1 MASCQAGP
9 IKRRRGLDELVQPS
23 LRTARLGRPL
33 LEGAVVTILLAVT
46 SVPFGFGS
54 GLALA
59 VLKLSPN
66 RVVRA
71 FCEGFT
77 TFFRG
82 IPDLLSLFIVYFGL
96 QALIDR
102 LSKLIGLSSA
112 IELNAFFAGVI
123 ALSVVVA
130 AYSSEVWVAALK
142 AVPRGQHEAAHSLGL
157 DTRKTFFLVLMP
169 QLIRI
174 ALPGLGNIWM
184 VLLKDTSLISTLAVI
199 DLLRAASEASKNTT
213 RPILFYSAA
222 AAIYL
227 VFSILSGLVQSNLER
242 RANRGFA

>member
-1 MASCQAGP
+1 MNWFSLLFGP
-9 IKRRRGLDELVQPS
+9 NGWGGL
-23 LRTARLGRPL
+23 L

-46 SVPFGFGS
+46 TVPFGFGA

-59 VLKLSPN
+59 VAKLSSNP
-66 RVVRA
+66 VVRA
-71 FCEGFT
+71 LCEAYT

-102 LSKLIGLSSA
+102 LSKVLGFANGL
-112 IELNAFFAGVI
+112 ELNAFVAGVI

-130 AYSSEVWVAALK
+130 AYSSEVWISALK
-142 AVPRGQHEAAHSLGL
+142 AVPRGQHEAAQALGL
-157 DTRKTFFLVLMP
+157 DPKRTFFLVLMP
-169 QLIRI
+169 QLFRI
-174 ALPGLGNIWM
+174 ALPGLGNIWTI
-184 VLLKDTSLISTLAVI
+184 LLKETSLISTLAVM
-199 DLLRAASEASKNTT
+199 DLLRAASEASRNTT

-222 AAIYL
+222 AAVYL
-227 VFSILSGLVQSNLER
+227 VFSIASGVVQSGLER

>member
-1 MASCQAGP
+1 MNWFSLLFGP
-9 IKRRRGLDELVQPS
+9 DGWSGL
-23 LRTARLGRPL
+23 L
-33 LEGAVVTILLAVT
+33 LKGAVVTILLAVT
-46 SVPFGFGS
+46 TVPFGFGA

-71 FCEGFT
+71 FCEAYT

-102 LSKLIGLSSA
+102 LSKILGLTTE

-142 AVPRGQHEAAHSLGL
+142 AVPKGQHEAAQSLGL
-157 DTRKTFFLVLMP
+157 DPKRTFVLVLMP
-169 QLIRI
+169 QLVRI
-174 ALPGLGNIWM
+174 ALPGLGNIWTI
-184 VLLKDTSLISTLAVI
+184 LLKDTSLISTLAVI

-227 VFSILSGLVQSNLER
+227 VFSIVSGVLQSNLER
-242 RANRGFA
+242 RANRGFV